1 MTAKEYLSQAHRLD
15 QKIKSN
21 IEEAARLRE
30 MAVSLQSPSL
40 EPNYNA
46 TCSTDAPFI
55 CPLEK
60 LLELEDHI
68 NAEVNALV
76 ELKAQIHLVINKV
89 DDPDEQMV
97 LRYRYLDNMTWAKIG
112 PAMTADASS
121 VRRWHDNALAHVT
134 VPGEQS

>member
-21 IEEAARLRE
+21 IEEATRLRE

-46 TCSTDAPFI
+46 TCSTDAPFV

-76 ELKAQIHLVINKV
+76 ELKAQIHLVINRV
-89 DDPDEQMV
+89 DNPDEQMI
-97 LRYRYLDNMTWAKIG
+97 LRYRYLENYSWSQTGKALKMA
-112 PAMTADASS
+112 AST
-121 VRRWHDNALAHVT
+121 VRRLHDTALSHVS
-134 VPGEQS
+134 VPEE